1 MGNEN
6 FEVVTR
12 DKNRYEITPHI
23 FETTGLTYYTTVVE
37 GQKVAFI
44 GNPNIL
50 DIGPLLVTYDP
61 LLHKEITLPYDF
73 PSDVELSELEDIAEA
88 IENYFL

>member
-1 MGNEN
+1 MENET
-6 FEVVTR
+6 FEITTR

-23 FETTGLTYYTTVVE
+23 FETTGLTYYTTVVG

-61 LLHKEITLPYDF
+61 LLHTGITLPYDF
-73 PSDVELSELEDIAEA
+73 PNDVDLSELEDIAEA
-88 IENYFL
+88 VENYFL